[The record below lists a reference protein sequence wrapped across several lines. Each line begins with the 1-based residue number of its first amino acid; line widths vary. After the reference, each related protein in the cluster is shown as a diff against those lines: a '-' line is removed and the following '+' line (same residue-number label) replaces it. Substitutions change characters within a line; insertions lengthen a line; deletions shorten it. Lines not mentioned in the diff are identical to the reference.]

1 MTLNIGL
8 GLVKQVVEL
17 ARRAGEEI
25 MKVYNTDFAV
35 ETKADSSPVT
45 QADRI
50 AETLITETIKT
61 EITAQFPVVGE
72 EAFAAGQVP
81 DVTGTPFWLV
91 DALDGTKEFIKRGNE
106 FTVNI
111 ALIDIGKPML
121 GVVHAPAIAATY
133 WGSCNGSFAETDGAQ
148 PRRINCRR
156 RPGDGLVAMVS
167 RSHRTPEV
175 DEYLAQFPIKK
186 EISSGSSIKFCQVAA
201 GRADIYPRMGRTMEW
216 DTAAGHA
223 VLIYAD
229 GHVKDLNG
237 NTLKYGKQGFE
248 NPSFVAMGTE
258 T

>member
-8 GLVKQVVEL
+8 GLMRQVVEL
-17 ARRAGEEI
+17 AKQAGEEI
-25 MKVYNTDFAV
+25 MKVYNSGFTV
-35 ETKADSSPVT
+35 KTKADDSPVT

-50 AETLITETIKT
+50 AETLITETIKKK
-61 EITAQFPVVGE
+61 ISAQFPVVGE
-72 EAFAAGQVP
+72 EAFADGKVA

-91 DALDGTKEFIKRGNE
+91 DALDGTKEFVKLGSE

-121 GVVHAPAIAATY
+121 GVVHAPAINATY
-133 WGSCNGSFAETDGAQ
+133 WGSCNGAFAETDGAQ
-148 PRRINCRR
+148 PRQINCRR

-167 RSHRTPEV
+167 RSHRTPQV
-175 DEYLAQFPIKK
+175 DEYLAQFTIKK

-216 DTAAGHA
+216 DTGAGHA
-223 VLIYAD
+223 VLIYA
-229 GHVKDLNG
+229 GGQAKDLDG
-237 NTLKYGKQGFE
+237 NILKYGKQGFE
-248 NPSFVAMGTE
+248 NPSFVAMGVE